1 MPGPA
6 PFDELPPA
14 AASMTHDSR
23 RLLQSLWGWRADVAA
38 QARTAPH
45 LVLSDRTLI
54 EIALV
59 KPANIGAL
67 AEVEG
72 VGQSKLDQYGVQVL
86 KAVRAHVFSPAD
98 AAFVGFRFVKERPSS
113 VAAWAAV
120 SLVFNLLSA
129 FVGLL
134 LGGQALRA
142 FQAQSGKDNDL
153 QTMFHLL
160 IPAAPALIA
169 IALITLAGMALVYS
183 SALRLFVGKEAHVS
197 FRLGQDEKRVALTIV
212 AFSVIY
218 FAVTVAVLIGL
229 GLAANISDAFSSFVG
244 GFFVWVTPLVLFAAT
259 TYVIVRLSLTPI
271 IAVDRGRISL
281 KESWVST
288 RGHFWPLAGSLALS
302 LGLFLIMAFLA
313 LMIVAALNHA
323 ISAGTNGAV
332 PRDLLVRNDDDSS
345 IFPLIVSE
353 VIASISNGMLL
364 PVMLGPLVRAYQA
377 YDAPDAPPQ
386 PAPAIHA

>member
-1 MPGPA
+1 MTPESRHLLEA
-6 PFDELPPA
+6 LWAWRKA
-14 AASMTHDSR
+14 AA
-23 RLLQSLWGWRADVAA
+23 A
-38 QARTAPH
+38 QTGGAPH
-45 LVLSDRTLI
+45 LILSDRTLI

-59 KPANIGAL
+59 RPASLGDL
-67 AEVEG
+67 AAVEG
-72 VGQSKLDQYGVQVL
+72 FGQVRLEQYGPAVL
-86 KAVRAHVFSPAD
+86 KLIKVHAFSPAD
-98 AAFVGFRFVKERPSS
+98 AAFVGFRFVKQRPSA

-129 FVGLL
+129 FVGLV
-134 LGGQALRA
+134 LGGQALRS
-142 FQAQSGKDNDL
+142 FQAQAGKVDDL
-153 QTMFHLL
+153 QTVFQLL
-160 IPAAPALIA
+160 VPASPALLA

-183 SALRLFVGKEAHVS
+183 SALRLFVGKEDHVS
-197 FRLGQDEKRVALTIV
+197 FRIGQDEKRVAVTII
-212 AFSVIY
+212 AFTLLY

-229 GLAANISDAFSSFVG
+229 GLVANISEAFSSFVG

-259 TYVIVRLSLTPI
+259 TFMIVRLSLTPI

-288 RGHFWPLAGSLALS
+288 RGHFWPLAGSLVLS
-302 LGLFLIMAFLA
+302 IGLFVVMAFLA

-323 ISAGTNGAV
+323 ISVGTNGAV
-332 PRDLLVRNDDDSS
+332 PRDLLVRGEADDSS

-364 PVMLGPLVRAYQA
+364 PVVLGPLVRAYQA

-386 PAPAIHA
+386 AAPPVHA

>member
-1 MPGPA
+1 MTAESRHLLEALWAWRRDAARQAGA
-6 PFDELPPA
+6 PPYLI
-14 AASMTHDSR
+14 
-23 RLLQSLWGWRADVAA
+23 V
-38 QARTAPH
+38 
-45 LVLSDRTLI
+45 SDRTLI

-59 KPANIGAL
+59 KPATLGAL
-67 AEVEG
+67 TEIEG
-72 VGQSKLDQYGVQVL
+72 FGQAKLDQHGQAVL
-86 KAVRAHVFSPAD
+86 KVVKAHVFSPTD
-98 AAFVGFRFVKERPSS
+98 AAFVGFKFVKERPSA

-134 LGGQALRA
+134 LGGQALRT
-142 FQAQSGKDNDL
+142 FQAQAGKVDDL
-153 QTMFHLL
+153 QTVFQLL
-160 IPAAPALIA
+160 VPAAPALVS

-183 SALRLFVGKEAHVS
+183 SALRLFVGREDHVT
-197 FRLGQDEKRVALTIV
+197 FRIGQDEKRVALTIV
-212 AFSVIY
+212 AFTLIY
-218 FAVTVAVLIGL
+218 FAVTVAVLVGL
-229 GLAANISDAFSSFVG
+229 GLAANISEAFSSFIG

-288 RGHFWPLAGSLALS
+288 RGHFWPLMGSLVLS
-302 LGLFLIMAFLA
+302 IVVFVVMAFLA

-323 ISAGTNGAV
+323 ISVGTNGAV
-332 PRDLLVRNDDDSS
+332 PRDLLVRDQNDDSS

-364 PVMLGPLVRAYQA
+364 PVVLGPLVRAYQA
-377 YDAPDAPPQ
+377 YDAPDTPTQA
-386 PAPAIHA
+386 APAIHA

>member
-1 MPGPA
+1 
-6 PFDELPPA
+6 
-14 AASMTHDSR
+14 MTPDSR
-23 RLLQSLWGWRADVAA
+23 RLLQALWGWRADVAA
-38 QARTAPH
+38 QAASPPH
-45 LVLSDRTLI
+45 LVVSDRTLI

-59 KPANIGAL
+59 KPASLGVL
-67 AEVEG
+67 AEIEG
-72 VGQSKLDQYGVQVL
+72 FGQARLDQYGAAVL
-86 KAVRAHVFSPAD
+86 KVVRAVVFSPAD
-98 AAFVGFRFVKERPSS
+98 AAFIGFRFVKERPSS

-134 LGGQALRA
+134 LGGQALRS
-142 FQAQSGKDNDL
+142 FQAQAGKVDDL
-153 QTMFHLL
+153 KTVFELL
-160 IPAAPALIA
+160 VPASPALIS

-183 SALRLFVGKEAHVS
+183 SALRLFVGKESHVS
-197 FRLGQDEKRVALTIV
+197 FRIGQDEKRVALTII
-212 AFSVIY
+212 AFTLIY
-218 FAVTVAVLIGL
+218 FAVTVAVLVGL
-229 GLAANISDAFSSFVG
+229 GLAANISEAFSTFVG
-244 GFFVWVTPLVLFAAT
+244 GFFVWVTPLALLVAT
-259 TYVIVRLSLTPI
+259 SFVIVRLSLTPI

-302 LGLFLIMAFLA
+302 IGLFLVMAFLA

-332 PRDLLVRNDDDSS
+332 PRDLLVRDQDDSS

-364 PVMLGPLVRAYQA
+364 PVVLGPLVRAYQA

-386 PAPAIHA
+386 AAPAIHA